1 MGTHTCLTYFRTNQ
15 QLATRIIACCL
26 THLKFWEAFRERLF
40 ISCTMEIKLAG
51 FSAKVATSI
60 GKQTAVYLY
69 AGAIPGLKGSKEK
82 AHFLPNITEIVSL
95 SVAIFC

>member
-1 MGTHTCLTYFRTNQ
+1 
-15 QLATRIIACCL
+15 
-26 THLKFWEAFRERLF
+26 
-40 ISCTMEIKLAG
+40 MEIKLAG